1 MFKAIGRYFRALG
14 YLLTGRVNKMSE
26 TLRQEPEVISATYD
40 KIISEKKERI
50 NEYKDAIGKMVSQVE
65 GKKQK
70 VKNLTEEI
78 TKLEKLKA
86 GALRVAQAKAKEL
99 GKEACATDPEY
110 LKCKQAYSD
119 FSSTLAEKKARCE
132 DLEKDIEA
140 SIKNIDGHKIQI
152 KSIIRDLEKIKEEK
166 QDTIADVISAK
177 EQQNIADMM
186 SGLSEDRSSE
196 ELAEL
201 RQLRNDA
208 KAKAQVSSEIA
219 GLDVKRDEAEFL
231 NALQDSVADDEFT
244 ALMDF
249 GESEEEK
256 TEDKTGETEAEEPTI
271 PEA

>member
-26 TLRQEPEVISATYD
+26 TLREEPEVIAATYD
-40 KIISEKKERI
+40 NIIADKKSRI
-50 NEYKDAIGKMVSQVE
+50 NEYKDAIGKMVAQQES
-65 GKKQK
+65 KKLK
-70 VKNLTEEI
+70 VKTLSEEI
-78 TKLEKLKA
+78 SKLEKLKA
-86 GALRVAQAKAKEL
+86 GALKVAQAKAKEL
-99 GKEACATDPEY
+99 GKEASAQDPEY

-119 FSSTLAEKKARCE
+119 FSSTLMEKQARVE
-132 DLEKDIEA
+132 DLEKDIE
-140 SIKNIDGHKIQI
+140 SSVKNIDNHKIQI

-177 EQQNIADMM
+177 EQESIADMM
-186 SGLSEDRSSE
+186 SGLSEDRSTE

-201 RQLRNDA
+201 RQMRNDA

-219 GLDVKRDEAEFL
+219 GLDVKRDEEEFL
-231 NALQDSVADDEFT
+231 NALQESVAGDEFA

-249 GESEEEK
+249 GDSDTKEESGEVK
-256 TEDKTGETEAEEPTI
+256 TQDSSI